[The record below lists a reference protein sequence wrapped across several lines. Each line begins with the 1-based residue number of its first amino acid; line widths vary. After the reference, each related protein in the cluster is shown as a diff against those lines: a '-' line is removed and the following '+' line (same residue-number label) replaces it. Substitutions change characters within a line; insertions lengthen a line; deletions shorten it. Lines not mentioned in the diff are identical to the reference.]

1 MTSCSKKQRQEI
13 KPSYTIVG
21 AFCPYPTVKI
31 PAPNTDNIPRI
42 IYAAAENLFRSY
54 PVDVPLLIYQYHFNV
69 EIKDDKYDF
78 DKQFE
83 IVWHE
88 TQTPYRSY
96 RTDFQVGDTIVF
108 DSHKNYI
115 TSCLGS
121 GLSEDQ
127 MNDNTYYKNY
137 RAFDEPKLIITKV
150 EKNFENTQKTRLLV
164 KNPNATD
171 QTVFRI
177 MWEFDCWGGKYELLP
192 AGSTDEEDTPPPI
205 IHPRKTNRF
214 GGKRKSRRT
223 RQKNTHRRSR
233 KR

>member
-1 MTSCSKKQRQEI
+1 
-13 KPSYTIVG
+13 
-21 AFCPYPTVKI
+21 
-31 PAPNTDNIPRI
+31 
-42 IYAAAENLFRSY
+42 
-54 PVDVPLLIYQYHFNV
+54 
-69 EIKDDKYDF
+69 
-78 DKQFE
+78 
-83 IVWHE
+83 
-88 TQTPYRSY
+88 
-96 RTDFQVGDTIVF
+96 
-108 DSHKNYI
+108 
-115 TSCLGS
+115 
-121 GLSEDQ
+121 

-177 MWEFDCWGGKYELLP
+177 MWDFDCWGGKYELLP

-205 IHPRKTNRF
+205 IHPRKTNRNTNRF

>member
-1 MTSCSKKQRQEI
+1 MAELNWKN
-13 KPSYTIVG
+13 
-21 AFCPYPTVKI
+21 
-31 PAPNTDNIPRI
+31 PNSLKLVVRI
-42 IYAAAENLFRSY
+42 IGIEIIKDGLELGKDYFAVVWEGNRSDSRRIDILPKNRFQEN
-54 PVDVPLLIYQYHFNV
+54 IYQYHFNV